1 MALPQLTD
9 EQIQNWSREQK
20 DRWWFENVF
29 RGDMPQ
35 LTLRSGITGFLLGG
49 ILASTNLYVGA
60 KSGSTLGVGLTSVIL
75 AFAFYKVMA
84 RVSLGRF
91 GVVVGGIPV
100 RAFLKIMA
108 LFVPAKTMSKL
119 WPAQDFTILENNA
132 MQSIATA
139 AGYMTS
145 PFISSLAAYMLI
157 TGVIVPWWQMM
168 LWCIVISITGVLVAF
183 PMKRRFINEDQ
194 LPFPEGRACGV
205 VLDTLYTGEGNTG
218 MFKAKVLAIAAG
230 LAALAQMLM
239 GTGWMKLIQFK
250 ILRLSGD
257 SGPKAGAL
265 WQIND
270 TISDYYYTLAAKFH
284 WWLPKVFGTDARDLG
299 LNVMFDLSMIGVGGL
314 MGLRI
319 AASMLLG
326 MIINYVFLAPWMLRT
341 GDIKFVD
348 GNLGYRLIMSQWA
361 LWWAVSIMVVGSIVA
376 LFSKPKMIFGAFAKF
391 AKSFRKKT
399 PAEKARARELAQA
412 DVLKPI
418 ELPLWIS
425 FVGVPVL
432 SLLGA
437 SMAHWF
443 FGASWVLS
451 LAAIP
456 LICVLSVIA
465 INSMALTSWTPTG
478 ALSKITQFTMGALH
492 PVGGAGSS
500 IVTAGGVEQLS
511 GVALANAATNLS
523 TAGMTSEVAGNA
535 ANLLS
540 DIKPGY
546 MLGAK
551 PRQQA
556 IGHVIGIFAGALAS
570 VPLFFAL
577 FLPKNEAGVRVVDT
591 LVSDKF
597 GMPAAKQWEGVA
609 RLIARGIGSLPPSVL
624 WAMAIAGVAALVFE
638 VLRMVTKG
646 KFPLSAVSIGLG
658 VVLPPPATMC
668 MFAGALFFWG
678 MGRIY
683 RTPKTTGNVI
693 WVESV
698 EPICAGLITGAA
710 LIGIGDAIILNVLP
724 IW

>member
-1 MALPQLTD
+1 MAIPHLTD
-9 EQIQNWSREQK
+9 DQIRTMTREQK
-20 DRWWFENVF
+20 DRWWFTSVF

-35 LTLRSGITGFLLGG
+35 LTWRSGVTGFVLGG
-49 ILASTNLYVGA
+49 VLASTNLYVGA

-75 AFAFYKVMA
+75 AFALF
-84 RVSLGRF
+84 R
-91 GVVVGGIPV
+91 
-100 RAFLKIMA
+100 IMSRMG
-108 LFVPAKTMSKL
+108 LAK
-119 WPAQDFTILENNA
+119 DFTILENNA

-157 TGVIVPWWQMM
+157 TNTIIPWWQMM
-168 LWCIVISITGVLVAF
+168 LWCVVISIIGVLVAF

-205 VLDTLYTGEGNTG
+205 VLDTLYTGEGSSG
-218 MFKAKVLAIAAG
+218 LFKAKVLAIAG
-230 LAALAQMLM
+230 LLAAFMQMLM
-239 GTGWMKLIQFK
+239 GSGWMKLVQFK
-250 ILRLSGD
+250 ILRFGGD
-257 SGPKAGAL
+257 PKQGPL
-265 WQIND
+265 WHINEV
-270 TISDYYYTLAAKFH
+270 ISDYYYELAARFH
-284 WWLPKVFGTDARDLG
+284 LWIPKIFGTDARDLG

-319 AASMLLG
+319 ATSMLIG
-326 MIINYVFLAPWMLRT
+326 MIINYFFLAPWMLAV

-348 GNLGYRLIMSQWA
+348 GTLGYRQIMTQWS
-361 LWWAVSIMVVGSIVA
+361 LWWAVAIMVVGSVVA
-376 LFSKPKMIFGAFAKF
+376 LFAKPKMIFGAFAKLF
-391 AKSFRKKT
+391 QRKK
-399 PAEKARARELAQA
+399 PGQARQE
-412 DVLKPI
+412 DVLRHI

-425 FVGVPVL
+425 FVGVPVF

-443 FGASWVLS
+443 FGASWILS

-465 INSMALTSWTPTG
+465 INAMALTSWTPTG

-492 PVGGAGSS
+492 PVDKTAAVAG
-500 IVTAGGVEQLS
+500 QLS
-511 GVALANAATNLS
+511 GTALANAATNLS
-523 TAGMTSEVAGNA
+523 TAGMTAEVAGNA

-556 IGHVIGIFAGALAS
+556 IGHVIGICAGALAS
-570 VPLFFAL
+570 TPLFFAL
-577 FLPKNEAGVRVVDT
+577 FLPKNEAGVRTVET
-591 LVSDKF
+591 LVSDRF

-609 RLIARGIGSLPPSVL
+609 RFIAGGIDSLPHSAL
-624 WAMAIAGVAALVFE
+624 MAMVVAGVAALVFE
-638 VLRMVTKG
+638 ILRMSTKG

-658 VVLPPPATMC
+658 VVLPPPATIC
-668 MFAGALFFWG
+668 MFAGALFFEI

-683 RTPKTTGNVI
+683 KEPKTKGNII
-693 WVESV
+693 WVECM

-710 LIGIGDAIILNVLP
+710 LIGIGDALILNVLP